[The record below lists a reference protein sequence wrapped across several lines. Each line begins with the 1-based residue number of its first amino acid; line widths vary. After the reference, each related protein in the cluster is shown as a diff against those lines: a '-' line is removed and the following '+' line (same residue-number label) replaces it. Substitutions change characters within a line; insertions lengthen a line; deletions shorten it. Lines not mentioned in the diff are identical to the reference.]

1 MCSGGGPVEEVE
13 NEEGGSVGQ
22 ELVERPP
29 LVGSG
34 PHRSRRDSVSDREHA
49 PTLLRQV
56 RFGRDFRCVGDL
68 VDDFDDVAVRVED
81 S

>member
-1 MCSGGGPVEEVE
+1 
-13 NEEGGSVGQ
+13 
-22 ELVERPP
+22 
-29 LVGSG
+29 
-34 PHRSRRDSVSDREHA
+34 
-49 PTLLRQV
+49 V